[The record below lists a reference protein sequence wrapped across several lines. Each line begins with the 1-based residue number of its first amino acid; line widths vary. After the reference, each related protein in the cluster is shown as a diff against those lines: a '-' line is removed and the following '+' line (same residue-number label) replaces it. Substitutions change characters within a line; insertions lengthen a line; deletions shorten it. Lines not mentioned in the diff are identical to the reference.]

1 MPSYQAPT
9 KDMEFVLHDVLKISE
24 SQTPGYED
32 LDRDITGAILGE
44 AGRIASE
51 VLAPLNAIGDTEG
64 CSFENGVVRMP
75 TGFKGAFD
83 EVRDGGWNGL
93 DLPEEFGGQDMP
105 NIVSKSNKATG
116 RFSCL

>member
-51 VLAPLNAIGDTEG
+51 VLAPLNAIGDTE
-64 CSFENGVVRMP
+64 
-75 TGFKGAFD
+75 
-83 EVRDGGWNGL
+83 
-93 DLPEEFGGQDMP
+93 
-105 NIVSKSNKATG
+105 INKACFLAPG
-116 RFSCL
+116 NDFNRMSQG